1 MSLESATP
9 PSLSTDLRLSLWLS
23 AGMDFTK
30 AMVSR
35 LREAVLEE
43 GVRGWIDDYGD
54 VKADVSI
61 LLSSRTQFVR
71 D

>member
-1 MSLESATP
+1 
-9 PSLSTDLRLSLWLS
+9 
-23 AGMDFTK
+23 MDFTK